1 MSVRD
6 IFAQNLQRLCSNEDS
21 IAAVCRGTG
30 INRQQ
35 FNRYRTGKALP
46 QDDNLDKICDYFAV
60 PPEELFR
67 APGSLGHAATVT
79 GGGSELMRE
88 AIRLAVESGPASI
101 APGIYFAHFAYPP
114 DPQSIVRSAVL
125 IGQEDTHTTFR
136 RVTGLAEGNGSWWSR
151 FRGDHRGYVVERRHG
166 IYFAG
171 INVVANLEPTLLVM
185 RWIPYSE
192 PVLAGHALILTPQ
205 GPTPTAVVMT
215 AADAAVTFKT
225 AVEASHAVSINDPSI
240 DPLVLDT
247 LEQQCHQLVST
258 VRPLDLS
265 VSPQLQGTLAG

>member
-6 IFAQNLQRLCSNEDS
+6 IFAHNLQRLCRTEDS

-35 FNRYRTGKALP
+35 FNRYRTGRALP

-67 APGSLGHAATVT
+67 GAGAQHAAAVT
-79 GGGSELMRE
+79 GAGSELMGE
-88 AIRLAVESGPASI
+88 AARLVAECGQASL

-114 DPQSIVRSAVL
+114 DPQSVVRSAVV
-125 IGQEDTHTTFR
+125 ITHEENRTTFR

-151 FRGDHRGYVVERRHG
+151 FRGDHRGFVIERRHG

-171 INVVANLEPTLLVM
+171 INVLANLEPTLLVL
-185 RWIPYSE
+185 RWIPFSE
-192 PVLAGHALILTPQ
+192 PVLGGHALILTPQ
-205 GPTPTAVVMT
+205 GPTPTAVVLT
-215 AADAAVTFKT
+215 AADPDLGFRA

-240 DPLVLDT
+240 DPVVLDT
-247 LEQQCHQLVST
+247 LDQQCQQLVAQ
-258 VRPLDLS
+258 VRPLDLG
-265 VSPQLQGTLAG
+265 VSPQFQGTFAG